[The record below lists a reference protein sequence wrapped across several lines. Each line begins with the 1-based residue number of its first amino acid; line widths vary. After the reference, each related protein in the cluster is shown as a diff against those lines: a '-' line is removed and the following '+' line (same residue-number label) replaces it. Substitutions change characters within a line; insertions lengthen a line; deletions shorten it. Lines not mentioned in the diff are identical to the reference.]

1 MTVKKRYPLR
11 MTMELVERLL
21 DATTYTKMD
30 IRNTYGNLRVAKR
43 DQVKQVFICQAA
55 QFAPVKI
62 IFGLTGTQ
70 GYLHYFTLH
79 KKTHCYPWYHNSHRI
94 FFFRKF
100 TSCEKKWSKYTTG
113 PTRSLCVSV
122 YSTNSLK
129 SWDALFSVFPIRK
142 YLTPEYCNM

>member
-21 DATTYTKMD
+21 DATTYTKLD

-79 KKTHCYPWYHNSHRI
+79 KKPIVTHDIIIVTEYFFSENSHHV
-94 FFFRKF
+94 RKNGQNIQLDPPDP
-100 TSCEKKWSKYTTG
+100 SVC
-113 PTRSLCVSV
+113 LCIP
-122 YSTNSLK
+122 
-129 SWDALFSVFPIRK
+129 PI
-142 YLTPEYCNM
+142 L